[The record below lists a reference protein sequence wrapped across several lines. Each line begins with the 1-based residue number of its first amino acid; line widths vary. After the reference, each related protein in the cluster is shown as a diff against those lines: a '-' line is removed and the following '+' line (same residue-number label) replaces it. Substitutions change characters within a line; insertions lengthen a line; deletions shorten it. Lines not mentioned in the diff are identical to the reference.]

1 LAGVTPIDPTTWF
14 NYENLA
20 RALVALHARKVDIGI
35 NSVVSFSPNMP
46 IDALFNTY
54 LTMGKSA
61 QDQSILLD
69 LERGRSPTFRLD
81 EYTNWLKLLLDFSNQ
96 SNPLPTSLS
105 GQLSAFMAQEAAMM
119 PYVPGFDGALRQF
132 NALQNFA
139 MAPLGQFSNDSS
151 TISVNGNASWIFI
164 NRFAD
169 TSTINFLKGVLF
181 DYASDG
187 VIRIQVATTLGTIH
201 PFRNNLLQNNNNQ
214 FNQTIVQFYQRS
226 QTNPYLFDRLKNQAK
241 VASLR
246 NLHDQWLI
254 GMMNRNEF
262 VRQLKSWVENYP

>member
-1 LAGVTPIDPTTWF
+1 
-14 NYENLA
+14 
-20 RALVALHARKVDIGI
+20 
-35 NSVVSFSPNMP
+35 
-46 IDALFNTY
+46 
-54 LTMGKSA
+54 
-61 QDQSILLD
+61 
-69 LERGRSPTFRLD
+69 
-81 EYTNWLKLLLDFSNQ
+81 
-96 SNPLPTSLS
+96 
-105 GQLSAFMAQEAAMM
+105 MAKEAAMM
-119 PYVPGFDGALRQF
+119 PYVPGFDGELRQF

-151 TISVNGNASWIFI
+151 TISVNGNASVIFI

-169 TSTINFLKGVLF
+169 MSTINLLKGVLF

-262 VRQLKSWVENYP
+262 VRQIKSWVENYP